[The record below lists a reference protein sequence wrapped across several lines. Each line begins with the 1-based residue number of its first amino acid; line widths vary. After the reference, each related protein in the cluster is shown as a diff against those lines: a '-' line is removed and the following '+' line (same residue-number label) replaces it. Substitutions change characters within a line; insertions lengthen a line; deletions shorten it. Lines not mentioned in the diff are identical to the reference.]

1 MAENNEMFE
10 QYNEYP
16 KNIDFDAGIMKKNAA
31 KMLGMAA
38 GISVLMVVLTFLM
51 NEPIFYLL
59 RRFGVG
65 CVVGGERVDGDHLSA
80 AFLLS

>member
-31 KMLGMAA
+31 
-38 GISVLMVVLTFLM
+38 
-51 NEPIFYLL
+51 
-59 RRFGVG
+59 
-65 CVVGGERVDGDHLSA
+65 
-80 AFLLS
+80 